1 MNKVFAL
8 KKIAQST
15 RDCRSHLCAGGY
27 LGAFDDPLKELRVAG
42 DTACVSFD
50 RHAGDTSA

>member
-15 RDCRSHLCAGGY
+15 CDCRSHLCAGGY
-27 LGAFDDPLKELRVAG
+27 LGAFNDPLKDVRIFG
-42 DTACVSFD
+42 DTAGVSLD
-50 RHAGDTSA
+50 